1 MGIIFTDIDI
11 RGYPGSPL
19 KTKGIFRDKSV
30 RFKDISFADFRP
42 GL

>member
-1 MGIIFTDIDI
+1 MGVIFADIDI
-11 RGYPGSPL
+11 RGRPGSSL
-19 KTKGIFRDKSV
+19 KTKGVFRDKSV